1 MSTEDRANQES
12 LGLLGGGNE
21 GPLHMFTHPQE
32 VIIHKEKPLKA
43 SCVV

>member
-1 MSTEDRANQES
+1 M
-12 LGLLGGGNE
+12 GLSW
-21 GPLHMFTHPQE
+21 GPRHISTHPQE